1 MWEHIGTHRHF
12 KPGGCRLAS
21 GIGDRWS
28 ALDRALSRKRSV
40 LEREMIERGF
50 SALVSALMIGILVGA
65 ALRARPRTRASEMR
79 RQPL

>member
-50 SALVSALMIGILVGA
+50 DEATNMSYYKLLFENE
-65 ALRARPRTRASEMR
+65 T
-79 RQPL
+79 